1 MALILHEKP
10 VVRAVMPARAKP
22 RSVKLMR
29 LRQAS
34 PDTRTFSSPTRRAIP
49 LILRIMSEGQYQ
61 VIARRWRPQQFD
73 EIVGQEHIVRTL
85 KNAILNNRIGHAYL
99 FVGPRGTGKTTTAR
113 IFAKA
118 LNCTNGPSISP
129 ATDDPI
135 CKSIVAGSCMDVIE
149 IDAASNRGIDDA
161 KQIRDECQ
169 YAPAECKFKIYIIDE
184 VHQLT
189 KDAFNTLLKI
199 LEEPPPHVK
208 FIFATTESDKVMATI
223 TSRCQR
229 FEFRPIPEVQ
239 IADRLTTIVNSDG
252 VNADRHALMAI
263 ARLANGGMR
272 DSQSILDQVISFCG
286 KTITEKDV
294 LDIYGLAAVADVEGL
309 GKALACGDHAGVIA
323 YSDKFVTEGRDL
335 VRVLRHAQDRTREAL
350 LAAIR
355 SGKGETD
362 TLGAPLATEQ
372 LLRMLETLQAGESGL
387 RGGLSERA
395 HFEVTLL
402 KALEQSRSRAIDT
415 LIRDLASL
423 SADTP
428 QGAGLK
434 KISRPRLASEL
445 YVSGSVS
452 VAKPEVKV
460 SRIEVRAEITT
471 PAKPATT
478 PARIPAPV
486 AKAAPAKA
494 PAASPAD
501 SFSDGPPLEDL
512 ESGVDFTDATPP
524 EFRDSPREQ
533 PATREVTTGPGDV
546 DFEAAM
552 AELPEPIRIRL
563 ERDFRAK
570 FTELGRVDE
579 ERLIVHGGK
588 TVRAAKIVIDD
599 EISPDAPPVSE

>member
-1 MALILHEKP
+1 
-10 VVRAVMPARAKP
+10 
-22 RSVKLMR
+22 
-29 LRQAS
+29 
-34 PDTRTFSSPTRRAIP
+34 
-49 LILRIMSEGQYQ
+49 MSEGQYQ

-118 LNCTNGPSISP
+118 LNCTGGPSIAP
-129 ATDDPI
+129 AEDDPI
-135 CKSIVAGSCMDVIE
+135 CKAIVAGSCMDVIE

-229 FEFRPIPEVQ
+229 FEFQPIPENQ
-239 IADRLTTIVNSDG
+239 IADRLTTIVNADG
-252 VNADRHALMAI
+252 VNADRPALMAI

-294 LDIYGLAAVADVEGL
+294 LDIYGLAAVADIDGL
-309 GKALACGDHAGVIA
+309 CTALACGDHAGVIA
-323 YSDKFVTEGRDL
+323 YADKFVAEGRDL

-355 SGKGETD
+355 SKGETD
-362 TLGAPLATEQ
+362 TLGAPLSTEQ
-372 LLRMLETLQAGESGL
+372 LLRMLETLQAGEPGL
-387 RGGLSERA
+387 KGGLSERA

-445 YVSGSVS
+445 YVSGSVK
-452 VAKPEVKV
+452 VARPEVKH
-460 SRIEVRAEITT
+460 SPIEVRAEGAAGARAPSPAPVAT
-471 PAKPATT
+471 PT
-478 PARIPAPV
+478 PARTPTATVKTPV
-486 AKAAPAKA
+486 AKAAPVKA
-494 PAASPAD
+494 PAPAQTPQD

-512 ESGVDFTDATPP
+512 ETGVDFTDATPP
-524 EFRDSPREQ
+524 EFRDSPREA
-533 PATREVTTGPGDV
+533 PVAREVASGPGDA
-546 DFEAAM
+546 DFEAAV
-552 AELPEPIRIRL
+552 ADLPESIRARL

-579 ERLIVHGGK
+579 ARVIVSGGK
-588 TVRAAKIVIDD
+588 TARAAKVVSLED

>member
-1 MALILHEKP
+1 
-10 VVRAVMPARAKP
+10 
-22 RSVKLMR
+22 
-29 LRQAS
+29 
-34 PDTRTFSSPTRRAIP
+34 
-49 LILRIMSEGQYQ
+49 MSEGQYQ

-118 LNCTNGPSISP
+118 LNCVNGPSIAP
-129 ATDDPI
+129 AIDDPI

-229 FEFRPIPEVQ
+229 FEFQPIPEVQ
-239 IADRLTTIVNSDG
+239 IADRLTTIVNTDG
-252 VNADRHALMAI
+252 VNADRPALMAI

-286 KTITEKDV
+286 KNITEKDV
-294 LDIYGLAAVADVEGL
+294 LDIYGLAAVADIDGL
-309 GKALACGDHAGVIA
+309 CKALACGDHAGVIA
-323 YSDKFVTEGRDL
+323 YADKFVTEGRDL

-355 SGKGETD
+355 SKGETD

-372 LLRMLETLQAGESGL
+372 LLRMLETLQAGEPGL

-445 YVSGSVS
+445 YVSGSVK
-452 VAKPEVKV
+452 VDRPEVKH
-460 SRIEVRAEITT
+460 SPIQVRAEGRAAGSGVSEAKGTYGTNRTNGTNPSHASQKSPSSHT
-471 PAKPATT
+471 PA
-478 PARIPAPV
+478 V
-486 AKAAPAKA
+486 KAAPTKA
-494 PAASPAD
+494 PAQPATAPAD

-524 EFRDSPREQ
+524 EFRDSPRDT
-533 PATREVTTGPGDV
+533 PVAREVTAGPGDA
-546 DFEAAM
+546 DFETAV
-552 AELPEPIRIRL
+552 AELPEPIRARL

-579 ERLIVHGGK
+579 ERIIVSGGK
-588 TVRAAKIVIDD
+588 TARAPKVIAMED

>member
-1 MALILHEKP
+1 
-10 VVRAVMPARAKP
+10 
-22 RSVKLMR
+22 MR
-29 LRQAS
+29 RN
-34 PDTRTFSSPTRRAIP
+34 
-49 LILRIMSEGQYQ
+49 MSEGQYQ

-129 ATDDPI
+129 ETDDPI
-135 CKSIVAGSCMDVIE
+135 CKAIVAGSCMDVIE

-229 FEFRPIPEVQ
+229 FEFQPIPEVQ
-239 IADRLTTIVNSDG
+239 IAERLTTIVNADG
-252 VNADRHALMAI
+252 VNADRAALMAI

-286 KTITEKDV
+286 KNISEKDV
-294 LDIYGLAAVADVEGL
+294 LDIYGLAAVADIEGL
-309 GKALACGDHAGVIA
+309 AKALACGDHAGVIA
-323 YSDKFVTEGRDL
+323 YADKFVTEGRDL
-335 VRVLRHAQDRTREAL
+335 VRVLRHAQSFVREAL
-350 LAAIR
+350 LGAIR

-362 TLGAPLATEQ
+362 TLGAPLSTEQ
-372 LLRMLETLQAGESGL
+372 LLRMLETLQAGEPGV

-402 KALEQSRSRAIDT
+402 KAVEQSRSRAIDT

-423 SADTP
+423 AADTP
-428 QGAGLK
+428 PGAGLK

-445 YVSGSVS
+445 YVSGSVK
-452 VAKPEVKV
+452 VARPEISPLLVP
-460 SRIEVRAEITT
+460 VRAEGKAAGARVSSPAPVPKTS
-471 PAKPATT
+471 PAPAPAPAAKPAS
-478 PARIPAPV
+478 A
-486 AKAAPAKA
+486 AKPS
-494 PAASPAD
+494 PAAVVD
-501 SFSDGPPLEDL
+501 SFSDGPPLEDM
-512 ESGVDFTDATPP
+512 ESQGDFTDATPA
-524 EFRDSPREQ
+524 EFRDAPGEAGPPKAVASL
-533 PATREVTTGPGDV
+533 PGDA
-546 DFEAAM
+546 DFEAAVE
-552 AELPEPIRIRL
+552 ALPPVLRESL
-563 ERDFRAK
+563 NKNFRAK
-570 FTELGRVDE
+570 FTELSAVDE
-579 ERLIVHGGK
+579 ERMIVAGSK
-588 TVRAAKIVIDD
+588 AARAKIMLED

>member
-1 MALILHEKP
+1 
-10 VVRAVMPARAKP
+10 
-22 RSVKLMR
+22 
-29 LRQAS
+29 
-34 PDTRTFSSPTRRAIP
+34 
-49 LILRIMSEGQYQ
+49 MSEGQYQ

-118 LNCTNGPSISP
+118 LNCVNGPSIAP
-129 ATDDPI
+129 AVDDPI

-229 FEFRPIPEVQ
+229 FEFQPIPEVQ
-239 IADRLTTIVNSDG
+239 IADRLTTIVNADG
-252 VNADRHALMAI
+252 VNADRPALMAI

-286 KTITEKDV
+286 KNITEKDV
-294 LDIYGLAAVADVEGL
+294 LDIYGLAAVADIEGL
-309 GKALACGDHAGVIA
+309 CKALACGDHAGVIA
-323 YSDKFVTEGRDL
+323 YADKFVTEGRDL

-355 SGKGETD
+355 SKGETD

-372 LLRMLETLQAGESGL
+372 LLRMLETLQAGEPGL

-445 YVSGSVS
+445 YVSGSVK
-452 VAKPEVKV
+452 VDRPEVKA
-460 SRIEVRAEITT
+460 SRIEVRAEITA
-471 PAKPATT
+471 PAKPVVA

-486 AKAAPAKA
+486 AKAAPTKA
-494 PAASPAD
+494 PAPTQAPQD

-512 ESGVDFTDATPP
+512 ETGVDFTDATPP
-524 EFRDSPREQ
+524 EFRDSPREA
-533 PATREVTTGPGDV
+533 PVAREVTAGPGDA
-546 DFEAAM
+546 DFETAVS
-552 AELPEPIRIRL
+552 ELPEPIRTRL

-579 ERLIVHGGK
+579 VRLILAGGK
-588 TVRAAKIVIDD
+588 TGRAPKVIALED

>member
-1 MALILHEKP
+1 
-10 VVRAVMPARAKP
+10 
-22 RSVKLMR
+22 MR
-29 LRQAS
+29 
-34 PDTRTFSSPTRRAIP
+34 RT
-49 LILRIMSEGQYQ
+49 MSEGQYQ

-129 ATDDPI
+129 ANDDPI

-229 FEFRPIPEVQ
+229 FEFQPIPEHQ
-239 IADRLTTIVNSDG
+239 IADRLTTIVNADG
-252 VNADRHALMAI
+252 VNADRPALLAI

-286 KTITEKDV
+286 KNITEKDV
-294 LDIYGLAAVADVEGL
+294 LDIYGLAAVADIEGL
-309 GKALACGDHAGVIA
+309 AKALACGDHAGVIA
-323 YSDKFVTEGRDL
+323 YADKFVAEGRDL
-335 VRVLRHAQDRTREAL
+335 VRVLRHAQTFVREAL
-350 LAAIR
+350 LGAIR

-362 TLGAPLATEQ
+362 TLGAPLSTEQ
-372 LLRMLETLQAGESGL
+372 LLRMLETLQSGEAGV

-402 KALEQSRSRAIDT
+402 KAVEQSRSRAIDT

-423 SADTP
+423 AADTP
-428 QGAGLK
+428 PGAGLK

-445 YVSGSVS
+445 YVSGSVK
-452 VAKPEVKV
+452 VARPEISPLLVQ
-460 SRIEVRAEITT
+460 VRAEG
-471 PAKPATT
+471 KPAGARAPT
-478 PARIPAPV
+478 PVPVEKKSPVKPAP
-486 AKAAPAKA
+486 AAKA
-494 PAASPAD
+494 PPAAVD
-501 SFSDGPPLEDL
+501 SFSDGPPLEDM
-512 ESGVDFTDATPP
+512 ESQGDFTDATPA
-524 EFRDSPREQ
+524 EFRD
-533 PATREVTTGPGDV
+533 APGDAGPPKAV
-546 DFEAAM
+546 ASLPGDADFEAAVE
-552 AELPEPIRIRL
+552 ALPPILRESL
-563 ERDFRAK
+563 NKNFRAK
-570 FTELGRVDE
+570 FTELSVVDE
-579 ERLIVHGGK
+579 ERMIVAGSK
-588 TVRAAKIVIDD
+588 AARAKILLDD
-599 EISPDAPPVSE
+599 DISPDAPPVSE